1 MATSASARIQLRNP
15 DPKKKGPRMD
25 AATYAVVRKAA
36 LATLPAKAPG
46 MTLDEFRS
54 ALAKRL
60 GRTKGWDQSLS
71 AMWYGMAIKL
81 DLEAR
86 GQLERSGTPQRL
98 VRTAGRSGSDC

>member
-1 MATSASARIQLRNP
+1 MPTSAAATVQLRNP

-25 AATYAVVRKAA
+25 RATYEVVHKAA
-36 LATLPAKAPG
+36 LATLPVKAPG
-46 MTLDEFRS
+46 MTLEEFRS

-86 GQLERSGTPQRL
+86 GELKRSGTPQRL
-98 VRTAGRSGSDC
+98 VRS

>member
-1 MATSASARIQLRNP
+1 MPTSATTKVQLRNP

-36 LATLPAKAPG
+36 LATLPATEPG
-46 MTLDEFRS
+46 MTLEQFRS
-54 ALAKRL
+54 TLAKRL

-86 GQLERSGTPQRL
+86 GELERSGTPQRL
-98 VRTAGRSGSDC
+98 TRVR

>member
-1 MATSASARIQLRNP
+1 MPTSASAKVQLRNP
-15 DPKKKGPRMD
+15 DPKKKGSRMD
-25 AATYAVVRKAA
+25 KVTYAVVRKAA

-46 MTLDEFRS
+46 LTLEEFRG

-60 GRTKGWDQSLS
+60 GQTKGWDKSLS

-86 GQLERSGTPQRL
+86 GELKRSGTPQRL
-98 VRTAGRSGSDC
+98 TRG

>member
-1 MATSASARIQLRNP
+1 MPTDASANVQLRNP

-36 LATLPAKAPG
+36 LATLPATGAG
-46 MTLDEFRS
+46 MTLEQFRS
-54 ALAKRL
+54 ALARRL
-60 GRTKGWDQSLS
+60 GNTKGWDQSLS

-86 GQLERSGTPQRL
+86 GELKRSGTPQRL
-98 VRTAGRSGSDC
+98 TRA

>member
-1 MATSASARIQLRNP
+1 MPTTDAAKVQLRNP

-25 AATYAVVRKAA
+25 KATYAVVRRAA

-46 MTLDEFRS
+46 LTLEEFRG

-60 GRTKGWDQSLS
+60 GRTKGWDRSLS
-71 AMWYGMAIKL
+71 ARWYGMAIKL

-86 GQLERSGTPQRL
+86 GELKRSGSPQRL
-98 VRTAGRSGSDC
+98 VRS

>member
-1 MATSASARIQLRNP
+1 MPAAAGAKVQLRNP
-15 DPKKKGPRMD
+15 DPKKKGPRMH

-36 LATLPAKAPG
+36 LATLPAKGPG
-46 MTLDEFRS
+46 LTLDEFRA

-60 GRTKGWDQSLS
+60 GRTKGWDDSLS

-86 GQLERSGTPQRL
+86 GELTRSGSPQRL
-98 VRTAGRSGSDC
+98 TRA

>member
-1 MATSASARIQLRNP
+1 MPPTSAATVQLRNP

-25 AATYAVVRKAA
+25 KATYTVVRKAA

-46 MTLDEFRS
+46 MTLEQFRG

-60 GRTKGWDQSLS
+60 AGTTGWDKSLS

-86 GQLERSGTPQRL
+86 GELKRSGTPQRL
-98 VRTAGRSGSDC
+98 TRA

>member
-1 MATSASARIQLRNP
+1 MPTSAAVKIQLRNP
-15 DPKKKGPRMD
+15 YPKKKGPRMD
-25 AATYAVVRKAA
+25 KATYAVVRKAA

-46 MTLDEFRS
+46 MTLEEFRS

-60 GRTKGWDQSLS
+60 DRTKGWDRSLS

-86 GQLERSGTPQRL
+86 GELKRSGTPQRL
-98 VRTAGRSGSDC
+98 VRSL